1 MARVR
6 PFRGVRYDPYKV
18 KMADVVAPPYDIISP
33 ELREELLKRSPFN
46 VVRLILPE
54 GYRRAALLWRS
65 WLEEG
70 VLLREDRPCL
80 YVLRD
85 TFSTFGGRRMTR
97 FGLLAEVR
105 LEPPGEGKVF
115 PHERTFP
122 KVRED
127 RLNLLRATGAQ
138 FSPVFGLYEEP
149 EGEVEGLMKEVQ
161 AEPPLV
167 DYEDGGV
174 RRTLWRIPEGP
185 VAFRISERLEAPPI
199 LIADGHHRYETALAY
214 RKEYGGEGDGH
225 EYVLMYLVD
234 VRSSGPVV
242 LPVHRIVLRA
252 PVEEDEAFA
261 RLGRSF
267 ELSPS
272 EDLAR
277 LWEEVERDG
286 AFGLYRRGRLYRMRP
301 MQEAEDALKDL
312 PPFWRRVPAAVLQ
325 ALALEGALGITPDM
339 VRSGEHLRF
348 TPDLWEAMRAVDEG
362 EALMAFIVPPT
373 EIEHVRMVAE
383 AGEVMPHKST
393 YFHPKPPSGLVM
405 REVRRPPCPR

>member
-1 MARVR
+1 MRVR
-6 PFRGVRYDPYKV
+6 PFRGVRYDPHKV
-18 KMADVVAPPYDIISP
+18 EIADVVAPPYDIISS
-33 ELREELLKRSPFN
+33 ELKEELLERSPFN

-70 VLLREDRPCL
+70 VLLREEDPCL

-85 TFSTFGGRRMTR
+85 TFELSGRRMTR

-105 LEPPGEGKVF
+105 LEPLGQGKVF

-122 KVRED
+122 KVTED

-138 FSPVFGLYEEP
+138 FSPIFGLYEEP
-149 EGEVEGLMKEVQ
+149 EVEGLMKEVQ

-167 DYEDGGV
+167 DYEDRGV
-174 RRTLWRIPEGP
+174 RRTLWRVPEGP
-185 VAFRISERLEAPPI
+185 VASRISERLEAPSI
-199 LIADGHHRYETALAY
+199 FIADGHHRYETALAY
-214 RKEYGGEGDGH
+214 REECGGEGDGH

-234 VRSSGPVV
+234 MRSSGLVI
-242 LPVHRIVLRA
+242 LPVHRVVLSA
-252 PVEEDEAFA
+252 PVEEEEVLA
-261 RLGRSF
+261 RLRRSF

-277 LWEEVERDG
+277 LREEVERDG
-286 AFGLYRRGRLYRMRP
+286 VFGLYRRGRLYRMRP

-312 PPFWRRVPAAVLQ
+312 PPFWRRVPVAVLQ

-339 VRSGEHLRF
+339 MKSGEHLRF
-348 TPDLWEAMRAVDEG
+348 TPDLGKAMRAVDEG

-373 EIEHVRMVAE
+373 EIEHVRRVAE

-405 REVRRPPCPR
+405 REVRRSPCPR